1 MSHHSSES
9 TVAKS
14 DMVLFREIRNHW
26 WQSGIFLSFHQSM
39 CIGQGGSCC
48 QSSGQSMYIVHGQ
61 GSCCKSSGHRPY
73 RRQCKSRG
81 PLRFLSV
88 EASLILFSFLN
99 WIKMSSIW
107 LFVKDML
114 AITVKCFFFSVSRT
128 LQGPPWSPGRA
139 SLDSGHVVPQCFW
152 APIPYA
158 KDKHNFAHFKDLG
171 LRDFKD
177 KLLEILNF

>member
-1 MSHHSSES
+1 MAIRYIFVVSSIH
-9 TVAKS
+9 VHWARR
-14 DMVLFREIRNHW
+14 VLLQIQRSIH
-26 WQSGIFLSFHQSM
+26 
-39 CIGQGGSCC
+39 
-48 QSSGQSMYIVHGQ
+48 VHGQ

-152 APIPYA
+152 APIPFA

-177 KLLEILNF
+177 KLLESLNFYFYFWRLYFKVKRRYFQILLKI